1 MKRIA
6 KIILGGLAG
15 LFAVLILLLIGINLY
30 LQSAS
35 VQTRIGAATAQA
47 FGSPVEV
54 SRTLYTPWSGL
65 TLSGLSVADPI
76 LPNANMMEATK
87 FGVKF
92 EFLPLLQRRFVIS
105 EINLTD
111 PRFVLH
117 QTDNGEWVVV
127 PPAELLPVEP
137 REIPAITPR
146 PSSQPGPTNTN
157 TNTNNTAAPQ
167 RARDATPPY
176 KVELRKFSIRRGSLL
191 LTDRRGRPVVKLD
204 DVRID
209 GEMKPDGSIA
219 GSIRIDEL
227 SFADRIH
234 PRKLRAEFVQTGP
247 KLAITEIKSALADG
261 AIRGEFYVVTPK
273 RDAPEFDLQ
282 LRLDDISVPE
292 LILEGHGDGHGA
304 KGTLQGE
311 FRLKGNPERQD
322 TFVGGG
328 QFSLLDGRLKP
339 LDFIRQIG
347 KILRV
352 DELQTLDLK
361 RAELRLDVRDSQV
374 HLADLTLQ
382 TENLIINAEGP
393 IDFDGELD
401 LDGRLLVN
409 EKVQRGLRGLLNDN
423 FTPSENAEYKQVAF
437 KIYGQTSR
445 PETDLAE
452 RVLGDTVGKYLGGF
466 LKGMFKSP
474 EPKQKKTK
482 DKPEPRADDGDGHQT
497 DNPSPPAA
505 SQPDGI

>member
-15 LFAVLILLLIGINLY
+15 LFAVLVLLLIGINLY
-30 LQSAS
+30 LQSAT
-35 VQTRIGAATAQA
+35 VQSRIGTATAQA
-47 FGSPVEV
+47 FGSPVKI
-54 SRTLYTPWSGL
+54 SRTLYTPWGGL
-65 TLSGLSVADPI
+65 SLSGLSVADPI
-76 LPNANMMEATK
+76 LPDANMMEASR
-87 FGVKF
+87 FSVRF

-111 PRFVLH
+111 PTFVLH
-117 QTDNGEWVVV
+117 QTEDEQWVVV
-127 PPAELLPVEP
+127 PPAALVPVEP
-137 REIPAITPR
+137 RAIPAVTPR
-146 PSSQPGPTNTN
+146 ASAPPATGTQT
-157 TNTNNTAAPQ
+157 TAAPA
-167 RARDATPPY
+167 ARPAKSAPPY
-176 KVELRKFSIRRGSLL
+176 KVELRRFSIVRGAVL
-191 LTDRRGRPVVKLD
+191 LTDRRGRPVVKVEDLR
-204 DVRID
+204 VE
-209 GEMKPDGSIA
+209 GEMNPSGAIS
-219 GSIRIDEL
+219 GSIRIDKL

-234 PRKLRAEFVQTGP
+234 PRKLRAEFTQNGP
-247 KLAITEIKSALADG
+247 QLSIIEIKSALADG
-261 AIRGEFYVVTPK
+261 AIRGEFHALTPK
-273 RDAPEFDLQ
+273 RGEPEFDLR

-292 LILEGHGDGHGA
+292 LISEAHGDGNGA

-311 FRLKGNPERQD
+311 FRLKGNPQRQD

-328 QFSLLDGRLKP
+328 QFSLLDGKLKP

-347 KILRV
+347 KVLRI

-361 RAELRLDVRDSQV
+361 RAELRIDVRDSQID
-374 HLADLTLQ
+374 LANLTLQ
-382 TENLIINAEGP
+382 TENLIINATGP

-409 EKVQRGLRGLLNDN
+409 EKIQRGLRGLLNEN
-423 FTPSENAEYKQVAF
+423 FTASENAEYKQVAF

-474 EPKQKKTK
+474 EPKKKKKTK
-482 DKPEPRADDGDGHQT
+482 PESSADDSEVREA
-497 DNPSPPAA
+497 NVPSA
-505 SQPDGI
+505 QPDGI

>member
-35 VQTRIGAATAQA
+35 VQARIGEATARA

-65 TLSGLSVADPI
+65 SLTGLSVADPV
-76 LPNANMMEATK
+76 LPDANMIEASR
-87 FGVKF
+87 FSVNF

-105 EINLTD
+105 EISLTD
-111 PRFVLH
+111 PTFVLH
-117 QTDNGEWVVV
+117 QTDDERWVVA
-127 PPAELLPVEP
+127 PPAALLPVEP
-137 REIPAITPR
+137 RKIPPAAAREPA
-146 PSSQPGPTNTN
+146 
-157 TNTNNTAAPQ
+157 AAPT
-167 RARDATPPY
+167 ASAPAASEESADPPAAPY
-176 KVELRKFSIRRGSLL
+176 QVELRRFSIRRGSVLL
-191 LTDRRGRPVVKLD
+191 ADRRGRPVVKLEG
-204 DVRID
+204 VVVD
-209 GEMKPDGSIA
+209 GEMKPGGAIA
-219 GSIRIDEL
+219 GSLRIDEL

-234 PRKLRAEFVQTGP
+234 PRKLRAEFVQDGP
-247 KLAITEIKSALADG
+247 QLSVTEIKSALAGG
-261 AIRGEFYVVTPK
+261 AIRGEFFAITPK
-273 RDAPEFDLQ
+273 RGAPQFDLQ
-282 LRLDDISVPE
+282 LRVDDISVPE
-292 LILEGHGDGHGA
+292 LISEAHGDGDGA
-304 KGTLQGE
+304 KGSLQGT
-311 FRLKGNPERQD
+311 FRLKGNPTDQS
-322 TFVGGG
+322 TFTGGG

-347 KILRV
+347 RVLRI

-361 RAELRLDVRDSQV
+361 RAELRLDVRDSQIQ
-374 HLADLTLQ
+374 LADLTLQ

-393 IDFDGELD
+393 IAFDGELD

-409 EKVQRGLRGLLNDN
+409 EKIQRGLRGLLNDN
-423 FTPSENAEYKQVAF
+423 FTASENAEYKQVAF

-474 EPKQKKTK
+474 EPTK
-482 DKPEPRADDGDGHQT
+482 EKADQPESRADDDSAH
-497 DNPSPPAA
+497 DASPSTVR
-505 SQPDGI
+505 PDGI